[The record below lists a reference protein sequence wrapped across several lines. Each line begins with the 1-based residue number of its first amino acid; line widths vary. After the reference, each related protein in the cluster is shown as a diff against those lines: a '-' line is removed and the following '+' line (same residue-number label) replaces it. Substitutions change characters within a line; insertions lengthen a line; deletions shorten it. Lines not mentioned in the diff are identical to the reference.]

1 MICETIKKIDPVMWI
16 VAIVALCVVGGSI
29 YLWCI
34 KAKQRD
40 RWMTKEWAFLGNI
53 AFTIFSILLLLSC
66 ISMWIKT
73 LYGTSLYSEEQTA
86 IQQSLPQEDASWHH
100 SLKDNFWSVYYHFV
114 DPGNQDRASQQGGRL
129 FAGVVALL
137 GIFSLNGL
145 LVSGLISAIDR
156 RKERWMKGEV
166 RYKRLKNHIV
176 IIGGHAMVPD
186 ICKELFENAG
196 SSPRSILIQ
205 TKGSVEELR
214 AALLSTLTPQQEARV
229 IIYYGDRTR
238 RNDIEDLRLDK
249 AQKVYLIGEDSSIDG
264 KDHDTYNMTALN
276 LLIEQLPENR
286 PEPLEVYVM
295 FEYQT
300 TFSVFQFSDITAAAY
315 KKIDFRPFNY
325 YEMWAQKIFAHADPT
340 HLIEPVNRSQG
351 ECRYPEYL
359 PLDTIDAEK
368 DTYIGADSP
377 EHVHLVVIGMSQMGV
392 TLALEAAHI
401 AHYPNARTPQGPR
414 TRITFIDPEADRESG
429 YLMRRYHNL
438 FQLARW
444 RYVDAAHYAS
454 SLYADFDA
462 ANDTWHDP
470 LHKDN
475 STSPYKQVLLSATE
489 PNNDPAQG
497 EDGREFFIDIEWE
510 FIKGGMNDRAIYDY
524 LATCANHPHKRLTV
538 AVCLEESH
546 QAIAAGLYL
555 PEAVYE
561 QANQVLVYQRQADA
575 IISNLTTNGG
585 NTRYRKVKPFGMFS
599 LSCDLLFDN
608 DDIARL
614 INYVYSTGGDPTLSG
629 STPEA
634 IKKAWKDM
642 LTFEN
647 GKSGAARR
655 WSNIYHANA
664 VRTKLR
670 SAGWKPVHSDSW
682 EPGNPCLFKIDKYTI
697 RNLAIAEHNRW
708 NVEQLLMHYRPLTQD
723 EQDKVKMRFDNY
735 QQTFDNY
742 QQAKTHNEKSDPTQ
756 IDQKNWEKK
765 CLSYKK
771 QVFKQFFKDYKNDL
785 KRQMHHPDLCS
796 YQRVAEI
803 DDTQHYDQNLAR
815 ALPYIVHRINA
826 KRTGQIQSIGERTKE
841 EIACHNKGAENAC
854 F

>member
-1 MICETIKKIDPVMWI
+1 MTCETIEKIDPVMWI
-16 VAIVALCVVGGSI
+16 VTIVALCVVGGSI

-53 AFTIFSILLLLSC
+53 AFTIFSILLLLGC

-73 LYGTSLYSEEQTA
+73 LYGTFLYSEEQTA
-86 IQQSLPQEDASWHH
+86 IQQSLPQEDTSWHH

-129 FAGVVALL
+129 FAGIVALL

-186 ICKELFENAG
+186 ICKELFENAD

-300 TFSVFQFSDITAAAY
+300 TFSVFQFSDITATAY
-315 KKIDFRPFNY
+315 SKIDFRPFNY

-429 YLMRRYHNL
+429 YLMRRYHDL

-444 RYVDAAHYAS
+444 RYVDAAHCAS

-470 LHKDN
+470 LHEDN
-475 STSPYKQVLLSATE
+475 STSPYKQVQLSATE
-489 PNNDPAQG
+489 PNNDPSQG
-497 EDGREFFIDIEWE
+497 EDGRDFFIDIEWE
-510 FIKGGMNDRAIYDY
+510 FIKGGMNDRAVYDY

-585 NTRYRKVKPFGMFS
+585 NTRYQKVKPFGMFS

-614 INYVYSTGGDPTLSG
+614 INYVYYPGEPTLKG
-629 STPEA
+629 STSQA
-634 IKKAWKDM
+634 IDGEWKNM
-642 LTFEN
+642 LKFEN

-670 SAGWKPVHSDSW
+670 SAGWKP
-682 EPGNPCLFKIDKYTI
+682 GNPLEIDETTI
-697 RNLAIAEHNRW
+697 HHLAIAEHNRW

-723 EQDKVKMRFDNY
+723 EQNEVKMRYENSK
-735 QQTFDNY
+735 N
-742 QQAKTHNEKSDPTQ
+742 APNEPSD
-756 IDQKNWEKK
+756 
-765 CLSYKK
+765 KK
-771 QVFKQFFKDYKNDL
+771 QTDPNTKEEKTLTNKEAFKACKNGL
-785 KRQMHHPDLCS
+785 KCRMHHPDLCS

-803 DDTQHYDQNLAR
+803 DDTQHYDGRLAK
-815 ALPYIVHRINA
+815 ALPYIVHRVNA
-826 KRTGQIQSIGERTKE
+826 KRTGQIPDLSIQTDE
-841 EIACHNKGAENAC
+841 EKACINK
-854 F
+854 

>member
-1 MICETIKKIDPVMWI
+1 M
-16 VAIVALCVVGGSI
+16 
-29 YLWCI
+29 
-34 KAKQRD
+34 
-40 RWMTKEWAFLGNI
+40 GNI
-53 AFTIFSILLLLSC
+53 AITIVSILLLLGC

-73 LYGTSLYSEEQTA
+73 KREFALYSEEQTA
-86 IQQSLPQEDASWHH
+86 IQQSLSEEVSWSE
-100 SLKDNFWSVYYHFV
+100 SLKENFWGVYYHFV
-114 DPGNQDRASQQGGRL
+114 DPGNQDRASHQEGRL
-129 FAGVVALL
+129 FAGIVALL
-137 GIFSLNGL
+137 GVFSLNGL

-186 ICKELFENAG
+186 ICKELFEDAG
-196 SSPRSILIQ
+196 SSPSNILIQ

-238 RNDIEDLRLDK
+238 RNDIEDLRLNK
-249 AQKVYLIGEDSSIDG
+249 AQKVYLIGENSSIDG

-286 PEPLEVYVM
+286 PKPLEVYVM

-300 TFSVFQFSDITAAAY
+300 TFSVFQFSDIAAAAY
-315 KKIDFRPFNY
+315 DKIDFRPFNY

-340 HLIEPVNRSQG
+340 HLIEPVNQSQG

-368 DTYIGADSP
+368 DKYIGANSP

-429 YLMRRYHNL
+429 YLMRRYHDL

-444 RYVDAAHYAS
+444 RYVDAAHCAS

-462 ANDTWHDP
+462 ANVTWHDP
-470 LHKDN
+470 LHGVN
-475 STSPYKQVLLSATE
+475 STSPYQQVQLSATE
-489 PNNDPAQG
+489 PNTDPSQG

-510 FIKGGMNDRAIYDY
+510 FIKGGMNDRAVYDY
-524 LATCANHPHKRLTV
+524 LATCAEHVQHRHKRLTV

-575 IISNLTTNGG
+575 IISNLTTNGE
-585 NTRYRKVKPFGMFS
+585 NTRYQKVNPFGMFS

-614 INYVYSTGGDPTLSG
+614 INYVYYPGEPTLEG
-629 STPEA
+629 STLQA
-634 IKKAWKDM
+634 IDEEWKKM

-670 SAGWKPVHSDSW
+670 SAGWKPGDPL
-682 EPGNPCLFKIDKYTI
+682 EIDETTI
-697 RNLAIAEHNRW
+697 HHLAIAEHNRW

-723 EQDKVKMRFDNY
+723 EQKEVKMRYENFN
-735 QQTFDNY
+735 N
-742 QQAKTHNEKSDPTQ
+742 APNKPSDIKQ
-756 IDQKNWEKK
+756 IDPNTKEEKTLTNK
-765 CLSYKK
+765 AA
-771 QVFKQFFKDYKNDL
+771 FKACKNDL
-785 KRQMHHPDLCS
+785 KCRMHHPDLCS

-803 DDTQHYDQNLAR
+803 DDTQHYDGRLAK
-815 ALPYIVHRINA
+815 ALPYIVHRVNA
-826 KRTGQIQSIGERTKE
+826 KRTGLIPDLSVQTDE
-841 EIACHNKGAENAC
+841 EKACITSKA
-854 F
+854 

>member
-1 MICETIKKIDPVMWI
+1 
-16 VAIVALCVVGGSI
+16 
-29 YLWCI
+29 
-34 KAKQRD
+34 
-40 RWMTKEWAFLGNI
+40 MTKEWAFLGNI
-53 AFTIFSILLLLSC
+53 AITIVSILLLLGC

-73 LYGTSLYSEEQTA
+73 KREFALYSEEQTA
-86 IQQSLPQEDASWHH
+86 IQQSRSEEVSWSE
-100 SLKDNFWSVYYHFV
+100 SLKENFWGVYYHFV
-114 DPGNQDRASQQGGRL
+114 DPGNQDRASHQEGRL
-129 FAGVVALL
+129 FAGIVALL
-137 GIFSLNGL
+137 GVFSLNGL

-186 ICKELFENAG
+186 ICKELFEDAG
-196 SSPRSILIQ
+196 SSPSNILIQ

-286 PEPLEVYVM
+286 PKPLEVYVM

-300 TFSVFQFSDITAAAY
+300 TFSVFQFSDITATAY
-315 KKIDFRPFNY
+315 SKIDFRPFNY

-340 HLIEPVNRSQG
+340 HLIEPVNQSQD

-368 DTYIGADSP
+368 DKYIGASSP

-429 YLMRRYHNL
+429 YLMRRYHDL

-444 RYVDAAHYAS
+444 RYVDAAHCAS
-454 SLYADFDA
+454 SLYAAFDA
-462 ANDTWHDP
+462 ANVTWHDP
-470 LHKDN
+470 LHGVN
-475 STSPYKQVLLSATE
+475 STSPYQQVQLSATE
-489 PNNDPAQG
+489 PNTDPSQG

-510 FIKGGMNDRAIYDY
+510 FIKGGMNDRAVYDY
-524 LATCANHPHKRLTV
+524 LATCAEHAQHRHKRLTV

-575 IISNLTTNGG
+575 IISNLTTNGE
-585 NTRYRKVKPFGMFS
+585 NTRYQKVKPFGMFS

-614 INYVYSTGGDPTLSG
+614 INYVYYPGEPTLEG
-629 STPEA
+629 STLQA
-634 IKKAWKDM
+634 IDEEWKKM

-670 SAGWKPVHSDSW
+670 SAGWKQGDPL
-682 EPGNPCLFKIDKYTI
+682 EIDETTI
-697 RNLAIAEHNRW
+697 HHLAIAEHNRW

-723 EQDKVKMRFDNY
+723 EQKEVKMRYENFN
-735 QQTFDNY
+735 N
-742 QQAKTHNEKSDPTQ
+742 APNKPSDIKQ
-756 IDQKNWEKK
+756 IDPNTKEEKTLTNK
-765 CLSYKK
+765 AA
-771 QVFKQFFKDYKNDL
+771 FKACKNDL
-785 KRQMHHPDLCS
+785 KCRMHHPDLCS

-803 DDTQHYDQNLAR
+803 DDTQHYDGRLAK
-815 ALPYIVHRINA
+815 ALPYIVHRVNA
-826 KRTGQIQSIGERTKE
+826 KRTGLIPDLSVQTDE
-841 EIACHNKGAENAC
+841 EKACITSKA
-854 F
+854 